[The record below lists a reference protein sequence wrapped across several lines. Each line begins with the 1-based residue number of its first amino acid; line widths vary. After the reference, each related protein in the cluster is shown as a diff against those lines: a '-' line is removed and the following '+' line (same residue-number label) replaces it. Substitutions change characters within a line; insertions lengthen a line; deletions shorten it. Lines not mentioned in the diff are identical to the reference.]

1 MTTLND
7 FKQLRASVPSEVQ
20 TELYSL
26 FTSDPD
32 AARQRM
38 VDIAAEKGV
47 TLSVEQVRQFLQQMN
62 EESEFD
68 DIELDAVA
76 LAAVAGGQDGQGKC
90 SLMTTLNDFKQ
101 LRASVPAE
109 VQKELYSL
117 FSSDPDAARQRMV
130 ELAAEQ
136 GVTLTIDQVREF
148 IQRMNEESEFD
159 DIELDAVALA
169 AVAGGQHH
177 KFHSGRC

>member
-7 FKQLRASVPSEVQ
+7 FKALRASVPAEVQ
-20 TELYSL
+20 KELYSL

-47 TLSVEQVRQFLQQMN
+47 TLSVEQVRQFLQQMK

-76 LAAVAGGQDGQGKC
+76 LAAVAGGQN
-90 SLMTTLNDFKQ
+90 T
-101 LRASVPAE
+101 RAS
-109 VQKELYSL
+109 
-117 FSSDPDAARQRMV
+117 
-130 ELAAEQ
+130 
-136 GVTLTIDQVREF
+136 
-148 IQRMNEESEFD
+148 
-159 DIELDAVALA
+159 
-169 AVAGGQHH
+169 
-177 KFHSGRC
+177 C